1 MALISPGI
9 EVTVVDES
17 QYASTAVGT
26 VPMLVIATAQDKA
39 NPTSGGTAAGT
50 LKVNAEKTYLIGSQ
64 RELVSTFGEPL
75 FYKSTSGTPLHGYGY
90 NYRTY
95 DGSTPF
101 RLFYN

>member
-75 FYKSTSGTPLHGYGY
+75 FYNCLLYTS
-90 NYRTY
+90 
-95 DGSTPF
+95 DAADD
-101 RLFYN
+101 